1 LQAIGK
7 PLQALALTTM
17 TGLALSFPAAAQQA
31 QGVPT
36 GAADTSVATTS
47 GMSAGQLPEQIPEDY
62 YRAELLII
70 ERKVAPEN
78 VSEQMGIHTLN
89 LTPEQEHKLLVI
101 GPDGTDNTTLNLI
114 PDDQLHLSSAAQRLT
129 RSGRF
134 NVLALTGWYQAFPP
148 DYTGN
153 TMQIALGDWL
163 ESAGHR
169 EVEGTITIDRQRYL
183 HVNVNLNHWYADQ
196 SGANSLAGPM
206 PIATIEPDLS
216 GEKLQEGGENLAA
229 EAAGNSG
236 NRQQTTNSGQPAVQ
250 QDPALAPAAELLT
263 WIRETR
269 RMRSE
274 EVHFLD
280 SPTLGVLVY
289 FSPIEPRDE

>member
-1 LQAIGK
+1 MHAIGK
-7 PLQALALTTM
+7 PMQALALTTL
-17 TGLALSFPAAAQQA
+17 TGLALGFPAFAQEPQTTA
-31 QGVPT
+31 PAT
-36 GAADTSVATTS
+36 ESGAMTAT
-47 GMSAGQLPEQIPEDY
+47 GMSSAQIPEQIPEDY

-70 ERKVAPEN
+70 ERKVAPEDI
-78 VSEQMGIHTLN
+78 SEKMGIHTLN
-89 LTPEQEHKLLVI
+89 LTPEQDHKLLTI
-101 GPDGTDNTTLNLI
+101 TQDGTRTSTLNLI
-114 PDDQLHLSSAAQRLT
+114 PDNKLHLSSAAQRLT

-148 DYTGN
+148 DYKGN
-153 TMQIALGDWL
+153 VMQVALGDWL

-183 HVNVNLNHWYADQ
+183 HVNVNLNHWNAGP
-196 SGANSLAGPM
+196 GANSLAGPM
-206 PIATIEPDLS
+206 PVATVKPALPGDNAEPGD
-216 GEKLQEGGENLAA
+216 ET
-229 EAAGNSG
+229 SG
-236 NRQQTTNSGQPAVQ
+236 NGQPATDSTVAGDAGQ
-250 QDPALAPAAELLT
+250 PAALQDPALAPAAELLT

-289 FSPIEPRDE
+289 FSPIEPEDE

>member
-1 LQAIGK
+1 LHAIGK
-7 PLQALALTTM
+7 PLQALALTTL
-17 TGLALSFPAAAQQA
+17 TGVALGFPAFAQEPQTTA
-31 QGVPT
+31 PAGEPGT
-36 GAADTSVATTS
+36 MTAT
-47 GMSAGQLPEQIPEDY
+47 GMSAAQLPEQIPEDY

-70 ERKVAPEN
+70 ERKVTPED
-78 VSEQMGIHTLN
+78 VSEKMGVHTLN
-89 LTPEQEHKLLVI
+89 LTPEQDHKLLTI
-101 GPDGTDNTTLNLI
+101 TQDGTQVSTLNLI
-114 PDDQLHLSSAAQRLT
+114 PDDKLHLSTAAQRLT

-148 DYTGN
+148 DYKGN
-153 TMQIALGDWL
+153 VMQVALGDWL

-206 PIATIEPDLS
+206 PVSTVEPALPGDNAKS
-216 GEKLQEGGENLAA
+216 GDEI
-229 EAAGNSG
+229 SG
-236 NRQQTTNSGQPAVQ
+236 NGQQATDSTVTGETGQPAAQ